1 MLTGKKKFTNIS
13 MHAPTLSSFFF
24 NISFCLKNIIYLV
37 KIDKSI
43 IIMGPFILR
52 NFFFKEK
59 LKKVV
64 KKISHFFFSFFN
76 KKFHKIILLMYL
88 LSAYVSKTQ
97 L

>member
-1 MLTGKKKFTNIS
+1 

-43 IIMGPFILR
+43 IIMAPFILR

-64 KKISHFFFSFFN
+64 KKISHFFFHFSIKSFI
-76 KKFHKIILLMYL
+76 K
-88 LSAYVSKTQ
+88 
-97 L
+97 